1 MNTHGPPKREGA
13 CWSSAPIPKLT
24 RLGEG
29 NSGHSFS
36 QPCKHKV
43 TRVGQIP
50 QSRDTHH
57 PRVICAVCGCHLCWL
72 PMSSVERR
80 TLRNLSLRQHALIAR
95 HQEETP

>member
-1 MNTHGPPKREGA
+1 MKWLPKREGA
-13 CWSSAPIPKLT
+13 LQQAPIPKLT
-24 RLGEG
+24 GLVEG

-50 QSRDTHH
+50 QSPDTHH
-57 PRVICAVCGCHLCWL
+57 ARIICAICGCHLCL

-80 TLRNLSLRQHALIAR
+80 TLRKLSLRQRALTAR
-95 HQEETP
+95 HQQETP